1 MARKKERQV
10 ANETGR
16 SFCDNT
22 SIHGFCYW
30 TLPGAL
36 LLELECINIIS
47 VCSIDALLIE
57 KLFWVVMVLLGFISV
72 SVMLTNAAI
81 DWIKYPTRRMYNRSF

>member
-1 MARKKERQV
+1 MRRE
-10 ANETGR
+10 GR
-16 SFCDNT
+16 SVI
-22 SIHGFCYW
+22 IHLFTGSAIGHCQV
-30 TLPGAL
+30 TL
-36 LLELECINIIS
+36 LLERKLECIDIIS

-57 KLFWVVMVLLGFISV
+57 KLFWVVMVLIGFISV